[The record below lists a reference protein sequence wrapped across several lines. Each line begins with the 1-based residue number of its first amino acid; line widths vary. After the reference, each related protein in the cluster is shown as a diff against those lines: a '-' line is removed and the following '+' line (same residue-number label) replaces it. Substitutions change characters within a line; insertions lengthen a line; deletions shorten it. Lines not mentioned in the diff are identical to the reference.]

1 MPLPTH
7 PLNLPRFAQ
16 QLAGYWLA
24 IFTYVPMLT
33 LLTLVSRGAW
43 APALLQGWGRLMMAN
58 IGVRVHVEPEVL
70 QALSVRRARVV
81 TFNHASTM
89 DMFLMTYI
97 WPPGGVAV
105 VKRELLWIPVMG
117 WMMMLLDFIPL
128 NRGNKEKAAKMMA
141 KSARRMRERELSV
154 MIAPEGTRSPD
165 GELQRF
171 KLGAFN
177 MAAQAQVPIL
187 PIVLHG
193 VGQLWPKWWQYSE
206 PGVVTIRM
214 LPELA
219 PPPDPEDAAAIRVMA
234 DQLRGRYARELETMT
249 ATVPWT

>member
-16 QLAGYWLA
+16 QLAGYWLG

-58 IGVRVHVEPEVL
+58 IGVRVNVEPEVL
-70 QALSVRRARVV
+70 RELSVRRARVV

-128 NRGNKEKAAKMMA
+128 NRGNREKAAKMMA
-141 KSARRMRERELSV
+141 ESARRMRARELSV

-193 VGQLWPKWWQYSE
+193 VGHLWPKWWQYSE
-206 PGVVTIRM
+206 PGIVTIRL

-219 PPPDPEDAAAIRVMA
+219 PPPDPEDAAAIRIMA
-234 DQLRGRYARELETMT
+234 DQLREQYVRELEKMT